1 MRGQFNSLS
10 HISYEIRGF
19 DFFLGYMV
27 YLLSYSRNF
36 GLIANYPDLN
46 LLFHFSCLRIF
57 LLKQFIYFSPQ
68 SYSDYSK

>member
-1 MRGQFNSLS
+1 MRVQFNSLS

-36 GLIANYPDLN
+36 GFITNYLDLN
-46 LLFHFSCLRIF
+46 LLFHFSCLGIF
-57 LLKQFIYFSPQ
+57 LLK
-68 SYSDYSK
+68 